1 MWALLD
7 DTATQITL
15 VTSVLTMT
23 AVAVLIYFIQHRM
36 RKDAHVHE
44 GDHTFDGIAEGL
56 NPTPFGLHLIMVAV
70 IGFAFWY
77 VMMGFPIWNWTQAE
91 QYDQEVS
98 AYKAKFDD
106 QWANADESTML
117 AMGESLFNA
126 NCVACH
132 GYTGEGQNGLAAN
145 LVEFGTETHVVNV
158 IHYGTKGSGYLTPMM
173 PPQAPTIAA
182 MFGAEEDVLEQ
193 NIHNVAAYVVTLSG
207 KQPKLGDPTAG
218 QPIYMATCMACHG
231 MDGKGMGPAGNIP
244 NFAKDLTA
252 YGTPADVVR
261 TLKHGKRGYIGSMPS
276 FAEKGI
282 LSDLQYQAL
291 AVYVSKELN

>member
-145 LVEFGTETHVVNV
+145 LVEFGTEKHVASV
-158 IHYGTKGSGYLTPMM
+158 IQHGTKGSGYLTPMM
-173 PPQAPTIAA
+173 SPQAPTIAA
-182 MFGAEEDVLEQ
+182 MFGAEEDVLAQ

-261 TLKHGKRGYIGSMPS
+261 TLKHGKRGHIGSMPS

>member
-15 VTSVLTMT
+15 IASVLTMT

-56 NPTPFGLHLIMVAV
+56 NPTPFGLHLIMVAT
-70 IGFAFWY
+70 IGFCFWY

-91 QYDQEVS
+91 QYYQEVS

-132 GYTGEGQNGLAAN
+132 GYNGEGQNGLAA
-145 LVEFGTETHVVNV
+145 
-158 IHYGTKGSGYLTPMM
+158 
-173 PPQAPTIAA
+173 
-182 MFGAEEDVLEQ
+182 
-193 NIHNVAAYVVTLSG
+193 
-207 KQPKLGDPTAG
+207 KLGDPTAG

-261 TLKHGKRGYIGSMPS
+261 TLKHGKSGYIGLMPS